1 MYKKKDC
8 PELLDIKKVNTRAGA
23 APLFKTIIPKY
34 EKYKNSFLYYNGAVK
49 WNSLPVK
56 TIVQ

>member
-1 MYKKKDC
+1 MIDVKHIILLNYMYKKKDC

-34 EKYKNSFLYYNGAVK
+34 KKIQK
-49 WNSLPVK
+49 
-56 TIVQ
+56 